1 MITPKRVSVKFFAT
15 IPEALD
21 LTTFKPVFQRWIQE
35 HTLDNMLIDVADYK
49 HMHEGPGVM
58 LIAYEGDYALDLRDG
73 KPGIQYTRKRELGAD
88 LMETLTISLK
98 LALSATL
105 QIEKE
110 ESLSGVE
117 FDYSTIK
124 IEFLDRLNYPNTPE
138 TLIAVK
144 EAIGVHTQDLYGG
157 AVTIESAHTDSREAF
172 ALLITAETT
181 PNGATLLERLS
192 GVNQPAS

>member
-1 MITPKRVSVKFFAT
+1 MITPKRLSVKFFAN
-15 IPEALD
+15 IPETLD
-21 LTTFKPVFQRWIQE
+21 LAAFKPVFQRWIQE

-73 KPGIQYTRKRELGAD
+73 KPGIQYTRKREFGAD

-138 TLIAVK
+138 TLVAVK

-157 AVTIESAHTDSREAF
+157 GVTINSAHADPREAF

-181 PNGATLLERLS
+181 PNGATLLERLT